1 MCQRDVGLS
10 DFDKNEEMHA
20 NAVNYSILKNVLLT
34 VQPELKVTVRIRILE
49 TLTINNTKQQNKTPQ
64 KSGHVDLVITN
75 ERHVTVIVWKV
86 IKIDF
91 LEIEDATTNADMKF
105 GNPRIDEALTL
116 SKFLDA
122 NELLKVKF
130 GRNDKWRRGK
140 TIGEWV
146 HGSGGNSLQSQIT
159 RYFKSPE
166 ITKLVNDKDRLFHG
180 HLVLVVGNRKVL
192 IWDVDDGG
200 KLGDARLIEP
210 WASSSGMLG

>member
-1 MCQRDVGLS
+1 M
-10 DFDKNEEMHA
+10 
-20 NAVNYSILKNVLLT
+20 
-34 VQPELKVTVRIRILE
+34 
-49 TLTINNTKQQNKTPQ
+49 TPL
-64 KSGHVDLVITN
+64 KSGRVDLVITH
-75 ERHVTVIVWKV
+75 ERHVTVIEWKV

-146 HGSGGNSLQSQIT
+146 HGSGGNSPQSQIT
-159 RYFKSPE
+159 RYFESPE

-192 IWDVDDGG
+192 IWDVDDAG